1 MYSNPFC
8 MYAALPYLVPPPE
21 EDALEEGR
29 ESVADGDG
37 DGDGDEGDV
46 GGSAGM

>member
-1 MYSNPFC
+1 
-8 MYAALPYLVPPPE
+8 MYAALPYLLPPPE

>member
-1 MYSNPFC
+1 MYSNSFC
-8 MYAALPYLVPPPE
+8 MYAALPYLVLPPE

>member
-1 MYSNPFC
+1 
-8 MYAALPYLVPPPE
+8 MYAALPYLVLPPE

-37 DGDGDEGDV
+37 DGDEGDV
-46 GGSAGM
+46 SGSAGM